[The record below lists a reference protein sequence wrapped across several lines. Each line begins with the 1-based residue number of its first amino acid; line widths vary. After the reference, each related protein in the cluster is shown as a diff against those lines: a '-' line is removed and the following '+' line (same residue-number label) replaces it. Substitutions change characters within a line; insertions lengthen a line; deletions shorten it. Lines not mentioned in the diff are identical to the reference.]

1 MGVFMTGRKKKR
13 ILLVEDNPGDA
24 RLIRE
29 MLKESGSTEFEL
41 THVATLAEGLN
52 AVAHSKFDVILL
64 DLLLADSTGMETFQ
78 RLKDIGHDDAAVIV
92 LTGIQD
98 KEMGVRAVRSGAQDY
113 VPKNAL
119 NSELLVRSILH
130 AVERQQA
137 IVEKEAL
144 VAGLKD
150 ALAKVRKLS
159 GLLPICASCKK
170 IRDDKGYWRQVEVY
184 IKDHTDAEFTHGYCP
199 ECAAKLW
206 KE

>member
-1 MGVFMTGRKKKR
+1 MNVRKKKKV
-13 ILLVEDNPGDA
+13 LLVEDNPGDV

-29 MLKESGSTEFEL
+29 MLKESGNTEFEL
-41 THVATLAEGLN
+41 AHVATLAEGIDSL
-52 AVAHSKFDVILL
+52 HKSKFDAVLL
-64 DLLLADSTGMETFQ
+64 DLLLTDSTGLETFQ
-78 RLKDIGHDDAAVIV
+78 RLKDSVHDEAAVIV
-92 LTGIQD
+92 LTGLQD
-98 KEMGVRAVRSGAQDY
+98 KELGVHAVRAGAQDY
-113 VPKNAL
+113 VPKSAL

-130 AVERQQA
+130 GIERQQG
-137 IVEKEAL
+137 IVEREAL

>member
-1 MGVFMTGRKKKR
+1 MTGRRKKK

-41 THVATLAEGLN
+41 THVSTLAEGLDQ
-52 AVAHSKFDVILL
+52 VSHSKFDVVLL
-64 DLLLADSTGMETFQ
+64 DLLLADSTGMDTFQ

-130 AVERQQA
+130 AIERQQA

-144 VAGLKD
+144 VAGLKE
-150 ALAKVRKLS
+150 ALTKVRKLS

>member
-1 MGVFMTGRKKKR
+1 MTTRRKKK

-41 THVATLAEGLN
+41 THVATLGEGLDQ
-52 AVAHSKFDVILL
+52 VSHSKFDVILL

-78 RLKDIGHDDAAVIV
+78 RLKDLGHDDAAVIV

-98 KEMGVRAVRSGAQDY
+98 KEMGVRAVRAGAQDY

-144 VAGLKD
+144 VAGLKE
-150 ALAKVRKLS
+150 ALTKVRKLS